1 MGKEKNKTK
10 KVLFENAFNCSQRKS
25 SFKKVYFKSNKSWQ
39 TFAMKGHVVN
49 ILGSVGHTIS
59 ATTT

>member
-1 MGKEKNKTK
+1 MLTGKEK
-10 KVLFENAFNCSQRKS
+10 KVLFENALNCSKS
-25 SFKKVYFKSNKSWQ
+25 SFKKVYFKNNKSWQ

-49 ILGSVGHTIS
+49 ILGSVGHTVS

>member
-1 MGKEKNKTK
+1 MPISVSLTAEA
-10 KVLFENAFNCSQRKS
+10 L
-25 SFKKVYFKSNKSWQ
+25 FKKVYFKNNKSWQ

-49 ILGSVGHTIS
+49 ILGSVGHTVS